1 MYYYTFLVI
10 GWCGSV
16 DECVRRSKPGGSMP
30 LGSSREY
37 REHVQCKAD
46 SPFTDKDK
54 EDLSMFGYPTDDAGS
69 LPCRF
74 DGGLLSYNSI
84 ENPLSFNWNKV
95 FVPYCDGASFSGSVD
110 KPVASN
116 KTNDV
121 VYFRGKDIMDAVYDT
136 LLSTYRMDGAE
147 DVIITGSSAGGLTAI
162 LHADH
167 IADKIREKSWKNPNI
182 AAIPDAGYFMDVPS
196 VDGDFKLADDFSFK
210 AMYDFQNIAASSS
223 SALAAC
229 RNTYDNKKAAY
240 KCLFPQYIMPFV
252 RTPMFF
258 TQSFADAYQFPNVMG
273 MSASA
278 SGSDVVEY
286 VDKFRGL
293 MLHSM
298 INGPSENGYWLTGC
312 KVHTLSYH
320 SDWFS
325 GKAISGMQM
334 RYAVYG
340 WYRDTFIN
348 KKPARWRYVD
358 NPWSSSGEPSYC

>member
-1 MYYYTFLVI
+1 
-10 GWCGSV
+10 
-16 DECVRRSKPGGSMP
+16 
-30 LGSSREY
+30 
-37 REHVQCKAD
+37 
-46 SPFTDKDK
+46 
-54 EDLSMFGYPTDDAGS
+54 MFGIPTDDAGS

-74 DGGLLSYNSI
+74 DGGLFSYNSI
-84 ENPLSFNWNKV
+84 ENPLSYNWNKV

-110 KPVASN
+110 QPVASN
-116 KTNDV
+116 KTKDT
-121 VYFRGKDIMDAVYDT
+121 VYFRGKDILDAVYDT
-136 LLSTYRMDGAE
+136 LLNKYKMDSAK

-167 IADKIREKSWKNPNI
+167 IADRIREKNHNNPNI
-182 AAIPDAGYFMDVPS
+182 AAIPDAGYFMDIPS
-196 VDGDFKLADDFSFK
+196 VDGEYKLQDDFSFK
-210 AMYDFQNIAASSS
+210 DMYNFQNIAASSS

-229 RNTYDNKKAAY
+229 RDTYDDKKQAY
-240 KCLFPQYIMPFV
+240 RCLFPQYIMPFV

-273 MSASA
+273 MSPSS
-278 SGSDVVEY
+278 SGSDVVKY
-286 VDKFRGL
+286 VDNFRSI

-298 INGPSENGYWLTGC
+298 TNGPSKNGYWLTGC

-325 GKAISGMQM
+325 EKSINGLQM

-340 WYRDTFIN
+340 WYQDMFVT
-348 KKPARWRYVD
+348 KKPTKWRFAD